1 MTENGSVSHIQKSI
15 TKCSKLHWFG
25 TTKGMGCFSDDPA
38 LLIKA
43 AEFLQAR
50 TKEQAPARRNY

>member
-1 MTENGSVSHIQKSI
+1 MLKIALVWHN
-15 TKCSKLHWFG
+15 
-25 TTKGMGCFSDDPA
+25 KGMGCFSDDPA